1 MPITITITSDDAK
14 TATLTVPQPQVKAIR
29 EWMATQIVTPAIPG
43 TPAVPATETTPAIP
57 EVPATPA
64 VMKYS
69 GVRKVLVEVIAD
81 AINSRW
87 QALATTTQI
96 ANKKAALEAAQAEL
110 AAAVA
115 ATGVTGDVPA

>member
-1 MPITITITSDDAK
+1 
-14 TATLTVPQPQVKAIR
+14 
-29 EWMATQIVTPAIPG
+29 
-43 TPAVPATETTPAIP
+43 
-57 EVPATPA
+57 
-64 VMKYS
+64 MKYS